1 MLTWDQ
7 IRMQNRMDAVL
18 EPRHL
23 RNELSALGDTPAQ
36 HLSIFVRHPYLRK
49 EPARVQLGEHCGVDL
64 IGFNLCPGDSS
75 HLERICNNHATHEWS
90 QQTNDDRGVAGR
102 FQDDFIAQV
111 ESLAE
116 LNDTSM
122 LQ

>member
-1 MLTWDQ
+1 M
-7 IRMQNRMDAVL
+7 NAVL

-23 RNELSALGDTPAQ
+23 RNELSALGDTTAQ
-36 HLSIFVRHPYLRK
+36 HLSIFVRHPNLRK
-49 EPARVQLGEHCGVDL
+49 EPARVQLGKYSGVDL
-64 IGFNLCPGDSS
+64 VGFNLCPGDTS
-75 HLERICNNHATHEWS
+75 HLERIRNDHATHERS
-90 QQTNDDRGVAGR
+90 QQTNDNGGVAGR